1 MVEQI
6 APAMEKLNQNRFHA
20 EAGKL
25 EVLVQNEKRITELCS
40 LHKINFEKSEA
51 IGEHSPTGPML
62 PGLSFNS
69 FLGKNTA
76 ILLAHYNAVIDNL
89 SRDFALLEAQI
100 QEYEDRNSE

>member
-51 IGEHSPTGPML
+51 IGEHSATGSML
-62 PGLSFNS
+62 PGPVL
-69 FLGKNTA
+69 
-76 ILLAHYNAVIDNL
+76 
-89 SRDFALLEAQI
+89 
-100 QEYEDRNSE
+100 

>member
-1 MVEQI
+1 MVQLIRKKSFLAIRPMVEQI

-51 IGEHSPTGPML
+51 IGEHFPIGPML
-62 PGLSFNS
+62 PGPVL
-69 FLGKNTA
+69 
-76 ILLAHYNAVIDNL
+76 
-89 SRDFALLEAQI
+89 
-100 QEYEDRNSE
+100 

>member
-1 MVEQI
+1 MVDQI

-51 IGEHSPTGPML
+51 IGRYS
-62 PGLSFNS
+62 
-69 FLGKNTA
+69 
-76 ILLAHYNAVIDNL
+76 D
-89 SRDFALLEAQI
+89 
-100 QEYEDRNSE
+100 

>member
-1 MVEQI
+1 MVKYLFLAIRPMVDQI

-51 IGEHSPTGPML
+51 IGRY
-62 PGLSFNS
+62 F
-69 FLGKNTA
+69 
-76 ILLAHYNAVIDNL
+76 D
-89 SRDFALLEAQI
+89 
-100 QEYEDRNSE
+100 

>member
-1 MVEQI
+1 MVKYLFLAIRPMVDQI

-51 IGEHSPTGPML
+51 IGGCIFAADSTLNFHFRQKYG
-62 PGLSFNS
+62 NS
-69 FLGKNTA
+69 
-76 ILLAHYNAVIDNL
+76 
-89 SRDFALLEAQI
+89 SSALQC
-100 QEYEDRNSE
+100 SH